1 MVIWYWLRFI
11 AMRLAMVV
19 KAVGS
24 AELRFRF
31 GTRGSGTKVPI
42 ETAQMIS
49 AVWSAP
55 LERTIAFAQERIC
68 LVSLSSG
75 TSWAGIRFLDWRCV
89 AKLATR
95 WGQGRAVPDCC
106 TGRGPLIART
116 TGVGA
121 RKDGSVNRAR
131 FAERTMSAYR
141 LQLEARIS
149 EPQLAKARKFIG
161 K

>member
-55 LERTIAFAQERIC
+55 LERTVAFAQERIC
-68 LVSLSSG
+68 LASLSPG
-75 TSWAGIRFLDWRCV
+75 IPWAVYGSWIGGAWPSWQ
-89 AKLATR
+89 LAE
-95 WGQGRAVPDCC
+95 V
-106 TGRGPLIART
+106 
-116 TGVGA
+116 
-121 RKDGSVNRAR
+121 K
-131 FAERTMSAYR
+131 AERS
-141 LQLEARIS
+141 RIVA
-149 EPQLAKARKFIG
+149 PGDDR
-161 K
+161 